1 MAKIFKFTG
10 YYIDPN
16 GGIDPE
22 DVSLQLQEIGLDVF
36 DHHVRVEEADVGRV
50 LPPDY
55 LYFSGDGKRNH
66 FRNEYDGGQTWDWS
80 LPSPYES

>member
-36 DHHVRVEEADVGRV
+36 DHHVRVEEADVDNWYDNHPLNHV
-50 LPPDY
+50 DCPIEECEK
-55 LYFSGDGKRNH
+55 YFGGANH
-66 FRNEYDGGQTWDWS
+66 E
-80 LPSPYES
+80 